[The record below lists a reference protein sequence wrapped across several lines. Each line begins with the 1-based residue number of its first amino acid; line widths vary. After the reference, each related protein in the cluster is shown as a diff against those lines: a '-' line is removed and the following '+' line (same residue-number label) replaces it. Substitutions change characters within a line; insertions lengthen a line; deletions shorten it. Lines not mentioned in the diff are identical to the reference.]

1 MNFIK
6 RCITL
11 LYKIFFIGLLLQFFI
26 QTRVTFWLGIQYE
39 WMTYVWLWK
48 EWVIALLG
56 VLALVGII
64 RTKWR
69 KKHFFTKE
77 HTFFLLTLLGSV
89 GVCALLHFY
98 FVWWSLGAFA
108 LAFKYDFLW
117 FFIFLI
123 AVHSGLLLSYQD
135 RHELILRYGKVLKY
149 CLLLSLV
156 RYFIIFIKPGTLKL
170 FWYNNFVYEGLVG
183 NAPPAVY
190 YTHINW
196 GIPRNQFLFER
207 PITRWFFLTAL
218 WPLFYMLFLY
228 KKPLKETWLRRVIYA
243 LNIIVTF
250 SRAARWT
257 RIIEIALMTFILSKN
272 RKRSLIRY
280 GLPIVWV
287 FLLISILWYEQIMN
301 RWYSN
306 YGHITMLKNWRAMFL
321 DAPLRWNGWATA
333 GPWSHWWW
341 VPFNPENQFLQI
353 MIEFGLIWFIGWILL
368 YVSLCLVWIKR
379 RFATKIPLLQEW
391 VLLAV
396 SIGMIGL
403 AISWMVLH
411 SFSDRM
417 VVYPFMLLFW
427 IVIAYT
433 HDKVRKKA

>member
-1 MNFIK
+1 
-6 RCITL
+6 
-11 LYKIFFIGLLLQFFI
+11 
-26 QTRVTFWLGIQYE
+26 
-39 WMTYVWLWK
+39 
-48 EWVIALLG
+48 
-56 VLALVGII
+56 
-64 RTKWR
+64 
-69 KKHFFTKE
+69 
-77 HTFFLLTLLGSV
+77 
-89 GVCALLHFY
+89 
-98 FVWWSLGAFA
+98 
-108 LAFKYDFLW
+108 
-117 FFIFLI
+117 
-123 AVHSGLLLSYQD
+123 
-135 RHELILRYGKVLKY
+135 
-149 CLLLSLV
+149 
-156 RYFIIFIKPGTLKL
+156 
-170 FWYNNFVYEGLVG
+170 
-183 NAPPAVY
+183 
-190 YTHINW
+190 
-196 GIPRNQFLFER
+196 
-207 PITRWFFLTAL
+207 
-218 WPLFYMLFLY
+218 
-228 KKPLKETWLRRVIYA
+228 
-243 LNIIVTF
+243 
-250 SRAARWT
+250 
-257 RIIEIALMTFILSKN
+257 MTFILSKN